1 MNKQENESMQNWYK
15 YQTLDGKMDFE
26 DFYSR
31 ELKTQNMLLCDF
43 MIRSHNTIVFVY
55 TQYSLCIYIL

>member
-31 ELKTQNMLLCDF
+31 ELKTQNMLLR
-43 MIRSHNTIVFVY
+43 MVKWIKMGGKK
-55 TQYSLCIYIL
+55 